1 MINSPFNFDSASR
14 LRISQSSSLSDL
26 KLLGADNAMV
36 WENVG
41 TGSATYVAADNA
53 VNLAVAANT
62 EYEIRRSKQYF
73 PYFAGNP
80 QAIELTF
87 DAFTPQTNVTKRAGY
102 FSSNAVAPYDTD
114 KDGFWLESKDGIV
127 SLVVSKFGTEI
138 TRIPQSEWDSKL
150 ANYNWDNFTLVH
162 FDFLWLGGGV
172 VRLFVKSGQ
181 EFVLATSFHY
191 AGTKAG
197 VMFRSPNQN
206 VRCEIR
212 STAVGGVGSFRAI
225 CARVSTEGS
234 EEASGMN
241 VSISTGS
248 TAISCASIGT
258 TYPIISMGKVA
269 SLRNRALSIQAWEAL
284 LIAASKQALLTLQ
297 INPTLSSPITRTQ
310 VAGTCLEFGLGN
322 GTITV
327 TSPGRII
334 DSKYT
339 ASLLGPNAT
348 PVLRDFVKNIGMSIA
363 DATDIHVICMTPLV
377 ATTTVSAYATLRES

>member
-36 WENVG
+36 
-41 TGSATYVAADNA
+41 
-53 VNLAVAANT
+53 
-62 EYEIRRSKQYF
+62 
-73 PYFAGNP
+73 
-80 QAIELTF
+80 
-87 DAFTPQTNVTKRAGY
+87 
-102 FSSNAVAPYDTD
+102 
-114 KDGFWLESKDGIV
+114 
-127 SLVVSKFGTEI
+127 
-138 TRIPQSEWDSKL
+138 
-150 ANYNWDNFTLVH
+150 
-162 FDFLWLGGGV
+162 
-172 VRLFVKSGQ
+172 
-181 EFVLATSFHY
+181 
-191 AGTKAG
+191 
-197 VMFRSPNQN
+197 
-206 VRCEIR
+206 
-212 STAVGGVGSFRAI
+212 
-225 CARVSTEGS
+225 
-234 EEASGMN
+234 
-241 VSISTGS
+241 
-248 TAISCASIGT
+248 
-258 TYPIISMGKVA
+258 
-269 SLRNRALSIQAWEAL
+269 WEAL